1 MFSTD
6 VGANGWF
13 AGGGG
18 GSSQNNQPGLGGNG
32 GGGNGATAGPGQI
45 GLPGTGGGG
54 GGAASLNG
62 AGSQNAFGGAG
73 GSGVVIVRFAASP
86 GSPDPALSTLSVIP
100 RFGALANNSDE
111 AQVLVTLR
119 DAIGVQ
125 LTNYDVF
132 LSASLATLSAI
143 QFTNGAYRSTLK
155 TPTAGRATIAAYL
168 GTDATGTLIG
178 TALVDFIDP
187 TKYRGGTGRGDVASV
202 QTNPEALVETG
213 PPVALQSLIEAT
225 TRFGLLANNSDEAQI
240 RVILRDA
247 SGTQIT
253 AILHDVFLSTS
264 LGTLSTTQFTNGVY
278 LSSLKTPTAG
288 QATITAYLGTSA
300 GDPQIGTALI
310 DFIDPVKYRGGTG
323 RGDVASAQT
332 SPEALVETGIPV
344 AVQAILTATPRF
356 GLVANN
362 TDEAQVQVI
371 LRDANGVQITNTVQD
386 VFLSSTLGTISAVQ
400 FTTGAYDRY
409 VYVADG
415 TNGTAGQTY
424 MVHVFKQPGSNVFEP
439 LVPLDVDYLIVG
451 GGGGGGG
458 WGGGGGAGGVL
469 SGTASISPG
478 SYPIAI
484 GGGGTRGTGAYTG
497 GGDGGSS
504 TALGFTA
511 LGGGG
516 GGWYNTNPGRPG
528 GSGGG
533 GGGGESNSIA
543 NGASG
548 GAGTAG
554 QGFAGGFGGLRPS
567 GLYRGGGGG
576 GGAGAAAANFN
587 GELGGQGGDGIASKI
602 TGIERF
608 YGGGGGGHSPGQYT
622 AGFAS
627 GGLGGGGRGGRNYGL
642 GEPAADGQANTG
654 GGGGGATGTAGL
666 ETGAGGSGILVLR
679 HLYNPNAFSPTPSAA
694 YNYLLRT
701 PTAGRASIRAYLGT
715 SASGDS
721 IGTAFVDFIDPA
733 KYRGGT
739 GRGDF
744 RQAPATP
751 FTLVPDIGL
760 RVNTQAAGASAD
772 RTVALPLLGNT
783 NVLIEWG
790 DGNTT
795 SVTNANQTTDVQHT
809 YATDGIYPIS
819 ISGLLSQFGSGTGS
833 GYTHAD
839 KIVAVNCIVSRDLS
853 SLSGAF
859 NGAVNLTE
867 VPTYLMPN
875 ITNLSAAFKGAT
887 AFNQDLSVWNIGTV
901 TTMSDMFL
909 GVTLSP
915 EVYSSILTG
924 WGAQVVQAN
933 VSFHGGNSKYFLGA
947 AMLGRK
953 KLTDPVG
960 SAGYNWTITDGGPI
974 LPDQSLWYVPES
986 GLVNEG
992 FTTGLSL
999 KYNNGMEYLYN
1010 GAITISL
1017 ASGSGTLSGGV
1028 IATSRGG
1035 QFAFRE
1041 LLLNAT
1047 GVFTFQAV
1055 IAYHH
1060 NVPQTYTTTVSSAI
1074 TIEQSAFFGGQG
1086 RGEALAES
1094 PMINLE
1100 GKRRL
1105 TIQGTFTVANKTFDG
1120 TRAATILTN
1129 NLSLAGIIAPDAVVG
1144 TFTALFNS
1152 PAIGTNKLVRPL
1164 VDLRGA
1170 DSAKYFVSY
1179 LNAPTTTASIL
1190 GSHYFGGAGKGDVS
1204 SQPSLTD
1211 LNGLKFYQWLGGAGG
1226 STTDWFTA
1234 ANWDRNLLPG
1244 ADDGIL
1250 ILPRPHL
1257 PELLGVSP
1265 AQDVVRNQRTILA
1278 SGSTIRMK
1286 VSSAQ
1291 FAQLFRVNASGTLET
1306 ETNARV
1312 ILEPGARYLNLS
1324 SSSPML
1330 EVQQRLT
1337 GVKGWRLL
1345 SSPVRTTYA
1354 DWADS
1359 LETAGYVG
1367 AKYPTLQP
1375 NLMWFAETD
1384 TGTTNQSWRL
1394 PLAATDTIVSGRGHY
1409 TYVFNG
1415 ADRPD
1420 DGTQAFDDALP
1431 ITLTA
1436 NGREPVLGPGATFAF
1451 NPSFTPRSLS
1461 TAPADT
1467 AAGNVF
1473 FLDEAVADAGWN
1485 LLGNPTASVLDWNAV
1500 AGWTKT
1506 NLHETVYIWDPNFAS
1521 GAGGYRY
1528 WNGSVGNID
1537 TSLASGLLAPYQAFW
1552 VHASAANPQLSIN
1565 SAAKSELGQGYI
1577 GRTAAA
1583 PPHISFTLEGHGMEA
1598 QTFVSFGSDAKTG
1611 PDAWDA
1617 YQLESYNDD
1626 WLMLFTRSSVQHRKP
1641 LVINH
1646 LPDSFKEELAIPL
1659 LLSAAR
1665 NQQPLSGSY
1674 KLTWKLSDNWPV
1686 HWQVALMDHHRELAI
1701 PMWQHNQHVFDYE
1714 APTQVQA
1721 RISGQEG
1728 TDFTQPQGGVIHG
1741 AGVLNA
1747 QFRQQQEPLRP
1758 FTIVV
1763 IPETTTP
1770 ANLAYRPDHPYLFP
1784 PTPNPFRSE
1793 TKLSF
1798 YLPEGSEAV
1807 LEVLDLYG
1815 RRLYRSAAARYTAG
1829 MHDVVWE
1836 TSSLAAATYV
1846 VRLITPTYTSTQ
1858 RAVKIDR

>member
-1 MFSTD
+1 
-6 VGANGWF
+6 
-13 AGGGG
+13 
-18 GSSQNNQPGLGGNG
+18 
-32 GGGNGATAGPGQI
+32 
-45 GLPGTGGGG
+45 
-54 GGAASLNG
+54 
-62 AGSQNAFGGAG
+62 
-73 GSGVVIVRFAASP
+73 
-86 GSPDPALSTLSVIP
+86 
-100 RFGALANNSDE
+100 
-111 AQVLVTLR
+111 
-119 DAIGVQ
+119 
-125 LTNYDVF
+125 
-132 LSASLATLSAI
+132 
-143 QFTNGAYRSTLK
+143 
-155 TPTAGRATIAAYL
+155 
-168 GTDATGTLIG
+168 
-178 TALVDFIDP
+178 
-187 TKYRGGTGRGDVASV
+187 
-202 QTNPEALVETG
+202 
-213 PPVALQSLIEAT
+213 
-225 TRFGLLANNSDEAQI
+225 
-240 RVILRDA
+240 
-247 SGTQIT
+247 
-253 AILHDVFLSTS
+253 
-264 LGTLSTTQFTNGVY
+264 
-278 LSSLKTPTAG
+278 
-288 QATITAYLGTSA
+288 
-300 GDPQIGTALI
+300 
-310 DFIDPVKYRGGTG
+310 
-323 RGDVASAQT
+323 
-332 SPEALVETGIPV
+332 
-344 AVQAILTATPRF
+344 
-356 GLVANN
+356 
-362 TDEAQVQVI
+362 
-371 LRDANGVQITNTVQD
+371 
-386 VFLSSTLGTISAVQ
+386 
-400 FTTGAYDRY
+400 
-409 VYVADG
+409 
-415 TNGTAGQTY
+415 
-424 MVHVFKQPGSNVFEP
+424 
-439 LVPLDVDYLIVG
+439 
-451 GGGGGGG
+451 
-458 WGGGGGAGGVL
+458 
-469 SGTASISPG
+469 
-478 SYPIAI
+478 
-484 GGGGTRGTGAYTG
+484 
-497 GGDGGSS
+497 
-504 TALGFTA
+504 
-511 LGGGG
+511 
-516 GGWYNTNPGRPG
+516 
-528 GSGGG
+528 
-533 GGGGESNSIA
+533 
-543 NGASG
+543 
-548 GAGTAG
+548 
-554 QGFAGGFGGLRPS
+554 
-567 GLYRGGGGG
+567 
-576 GGAGAAAANFN
+576 
-587 GELGGQGGDGIASKI
+587 
-602 TGIERF
+602 
-608 YGGGGGGHSPGQYT
+608 
-622 AGFAS
+622 
-627 GGLGGGGRGGRNYGL
+627 
-642 GEPAADGQANTG
+642 
-654 GGGGGATGTAGL
+654 
-666 ETGAGGSGILVLR
+666 
-679 HLYNPNAFSPTPSAA
+679 
-694 YNYLLRT
+694 
-701 PTAGRASIRAYLGT
+701 
-715 SASGDS
+715 
-721 IGTAFVDFIDPA
+721 
-733 KYRGGT
+733 
-739 GRGDF
+739 
-744 RQAPATP
+744 
-751 FTLVPDIGL
+751 
-760 RVNTQAAGASAD
+760 
-772 RTVALPLLGNT
+772 
-783 NVLIEWG
+783 
-790 DGNTT
+790 
-795 SVTNANQTTDVQHT
+795 
-809 YATDGIYPIS
+809 
-819 ISGLLSQFGSGTGS
+819 
-833 GYTHAD
+833 
-839 KIVAVNCIVSRDLS
+839 
-853 SLSGAF
+853 
-859 NGAVNLTE
+859 
-867 VPTYLMPN
+867 
-875 ITNLSAAFKGAT
+875 
-887 AFNQDLSVWNIGTV
+887 
-901 TTMSDMFL
+901 
-909 GVTLSP
+909 
-915 EVYSSILTG
+915 
-924 WGAQVVQAN
+924 
-933 VSFHGGNSKYFLGA
+933 
-947 AMLGRK
+947 
-953 KLTDPVG
+953 
-960 SAGYNWTITDGGPI
+960 
-974 LPDQSLWYVPES
+974 
-986 GLVNEG
+986 
-992 FTTGLSL
+992 
-999 KYNNGMEYLYN
+999 
-1010 GAITISL
+1010 
-1017 ASGSGTLSGGV
+1017 
-1028 IATSRGG
+1028 
-1035 QFAFRE
+1035 
-1041 LLLNAT
+1041 
-1047 GVFTFQAV
+1047 
-1055 IAYHH
+1055 
-1060 NVPQTYTTTVSSAI
+1060 
-1074 TIEQSAFFGGQG
+1074 
-1086 RGEALAES
+1086 
-1094 PMINLE
+1094 
-1100 GKRRL
+1100 
-1105 TIQGTFTVANKTFDG
+1105 
-1120 TRAATILTN
+1120 
-1129 NLSLAGIIAPDAVVG
+1129 
-1144 TFTALFNS
+1144 
-1152 PAIGTNKLVRPL
+1152 
-1164 VDLRGA
+1164 
-1170 DSAKYFVSY
+1170 
-1179 LNAPTTTASIL
+1179 
-1190 GSHYFGGAGKGDVS
+1190 
-1204 SQPSLTD
+1204 
-1211 LNGLKFYQWLGGAGG
+1211 
-1226 STTDWFTA
+1226 
-1234 ANWDRNLLPG
+1234 
-1244 ADDGIL
+1244 
-1250 ILPRPHL
+1250 
-1257 PELLGVSP
+1257 
-1265 AQDVVRNQRTILA
+1265 
-1278 SGSTIRMK
+1278 MK